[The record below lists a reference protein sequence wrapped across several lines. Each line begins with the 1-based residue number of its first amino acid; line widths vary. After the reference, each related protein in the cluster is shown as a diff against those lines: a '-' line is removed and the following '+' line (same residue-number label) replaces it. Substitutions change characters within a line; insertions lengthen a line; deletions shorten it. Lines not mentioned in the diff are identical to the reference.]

1 VVVKVNSSERL
12 RYKLM
17 DESDADLLFE
27 LDQDPAVMK
36 YLTQGKPSSRTHIN
50 NVLLPRMQQYRNP
63 NKGWGLWQVSHVESE
78 SFIGWILARPMNFFS
93 DNRNEADIELGWRF
107 MQRSWGQG
115 YATEAAKAVMMA
127 LHRQVGY
134 HKFTALAVPANKG
147 SIRIME
153 KIGMSYQKTA
163 VHKDPLGD
171 IEAVYYS
178 VALPKI

>member
-1 VVVKVNSSERL
+1 VVVKVNNSERL

-63 NKGWGLWQVSHVESE
+63 DKGWGLWQVSHVESE

-153 KIGMSYQKTA
+153 KLGMNYQKTA
-163 VHKDPLGD
+163 VHEDPLGD

-178 VALPKI
+178 INLDK

>member
-1 VVVKVNSSERL
+1 MVKVNSSERL